1 MNKTQPNN
9 VRYFKARYFYN
20 DLDDA
25 ENYYLKV
32 SSSEKNV
39 FVRKDE
45 VEKMKLILNLKSKLI
60 HTTNIEGD
68 GTLKEL
74 KTELP
79 QLVEGDK
86 RHNISGVQE
95 KSDGIYIRFFNG
107 LYTRWNKLAPT
118 DEIVF
123 NDKNYKLMWA
133 N

>member
-1 MNKTQPNN
+1 METYIKLKKQVDT
-9 VRYFKARYFYN
+9 YN
-20 DLDDA
+20 QHW
-25 ENYYLKV
+25 
-32 SSSEKNV
+32 
-39 FVRKDE
+39 R
-45 VEKMKLILNLKSKLI
+45 
-60 HTTNIEGD
+60 D

-86 RHNISGVQE
+86 LHSISGVQE

-118 DEIVF
+118 DEIVL
-123 NDKNYKLMWA
+123 NDNYKLMWA

>member
-1 MNKTQPNN
+1 METYTKLKHTIDL
-9 VRYFKARYFYN
+9 YN
-20 DLDDA
+20 QHW
-25 ENYYLKV
+25 K
-32 SSSEKNV
+32 
-39 FVRKDE
+39 
-45 VEKMKLILNLKSKLI
+45 
-60 HTTNIEGD
+60 D

-79 QLVEGDK
+79 QLVDGDK
-86 RHNISGVQE
+86 RHSISGVQE

-107 LYTRWNKLAPT
+107 SYTRWNKLAPT